1 AQGVKAR
8 TLLDETLLFKT
19 RKDPLAKHSFSESS
33 DGIASPSQ
41 DPPGIHVISSMEPS
55 WQASL
60 RFQELKTFTP
70 TTFYN

>member
-1 AQGVKAR
+1 MNGTFDGSSSTSLRRAQGVKAR

-41 DPPGIHVISSMEPS
+41 DPPGIH
-55 WQASL
+55 
-60 RFQELKTFTP
+60 
-70 TTFYN
+70 